1 MKLTNIQLIEYIP
14 DLLNVSILIFIFKYF
29 IEKFNIK
36 KVVLYYLIV
45 LLIPPFFLN
54 NFLFSWTVFPDQS
67 KYAYF
72 THYFRNFKNLEIFS
86 YFSSSYASSFLLS
99 LVPLPFITTINSIGL
114 LNRSIIS
121 ALIIFFIKKKACPN
135 FLIYILLFMPSVILY
150 SSLALREILILS
162 TTLMSFYFFF
172 EKKYKFSVI
181 FLLILFAIKP
191 YFAFI
196 YGSLLIF
203 YYILFIVNIKNI
215 YKLYFFLCLSI
226 VILYFSNKIFF
237 LINQYKFGF
246 ESEIYNYKEANTKY
260 YESDKV
266 DLRSIVNFF
275 YEGIVAFFLSP
286 INKIN
291 KIFGFFLFHETV
303 FLYFILIFSIKYLL
317 KINKFKAIFWIFS
330 LLIFSCILGYVIIG
344 DGTLSRY
351 KFQIIITFLFAMF
364 FSIKKDV
371 IKNNF
376 Q

>member
-1 MKLTNIQLIEYIP
+1 MIPSGCITNLFFSFPNSFIQE
-14 DLLNVSILIFIFKYF
+14 
-29 IEKFNIK
+29 
-36 KVVLYYLIV
+36 
-45 LLIPPFFLN
+45 
-54 NFLFSWTVFPDQS
+54 
-67 KYAYF
+67 
-72 THYFRNFKNLEIFS
+72 
-86 YFSSSYASSFLLS
+86 
-99 LVPLPFITTINSIGL
+99 
-114 LNRSIIS
+114 
-121 ALIIFFIKKKACPN
+121 
-135 FLIYILLFMPSVILY
+135 
-150 SSLALREILILS
+150 
-162 TTLMSFYFFF
+162 
-172 EKKYKFSVI
+172 FSVI

-246 ESEIYNYKEANTKY
+246 ESEIYNYREANTKY

-275 YEGIVAFFLSP
+275 YEGIVVFFLSP

-317 KINKFKAIFWIFS
+317 KINKIKAIFWIFS

>member
-14 DLLNVSILIFIFKYF
+14 DLLNVLILIFIFKFF

-45 LLIPPFFLN
+45 LLIPLFFLN
-54 NFLFSWTVFPDQS
+54 NFLFPWTVFPDQS
-67 KYAYF
+67 KYAYY
-72 THYFRNFKNLEIFS
+72 TYYYRNFKNFEIFS
-86 YFSSSYASSFLLS
+86 YFSTSSYAASFLLS
-99 LVPLPFITTINSIGL
+99 LVPLPFITTINSIAL

-135 FLIYILLFMPSVILY
+135 FLIYILLFMPSVLLY

-162 TTLMSFYFFF
+162 TTLMCYYFFF

-181 FLLILFAIKP
+181 FLLILYAIKP
-191 YFAFI
+191 YLAFI

-215 YKLYFFLCLSI
+215 YKLYFFLCLST

-246 ESEIYNYKEANTKY
+246 ESEIYSYREVNTKY
-260 YESDKV
+260 FEVDRV

-291 KIFGFFLFHETV
+291 KIFGFFLFYETI
-303 FLYFILIFSIKYLL
+303 FLYLILIFSIKYLL
-317 KINKFKAIFWIFS
+317 KINKIKAIFWIFS
-330 LLIFSCILGYVIIG
+330 LLIVSSILGYVIIS

-371 IKNNF
+371 MKNNF
-376 Q
+376 